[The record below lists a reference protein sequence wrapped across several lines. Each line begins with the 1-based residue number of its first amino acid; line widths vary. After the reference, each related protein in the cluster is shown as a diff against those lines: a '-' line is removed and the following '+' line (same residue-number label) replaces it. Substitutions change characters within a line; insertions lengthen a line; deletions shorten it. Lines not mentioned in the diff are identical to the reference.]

1 MALTGLLKGGEFNII
16 QADLILSTGEVV
28 GLKASIMNLTLFE
41 NINQLSLTGSLVM
54 QDAFNLASFGPLIG
68 QEYFKLKIATPSLT
82 GEDNIMDYTD
92 NSFMV
97 TSLDDRTD
105 MGNGVQAS
113 VLTFVSREFVV
124 NQRSRV
130 RRTLS
135 GTYSGIV
142 EQILRNDLDC
152 AKKFYN
158 EPSVDSKK
166 IIAPNITPFSVIRM
180 ATKNAVSK
188 KYNDAT
194 YMFFENT
201 RGFNFRTLG
210 NMYSKLPTMTYEY
223 TIPSTRTKDGVRD
236 IIQELSTIESY
247 KITGAPDII
256 YNYTTGIYSSELI
269 VHDIISKSYQN
280 HTYNYI
286 ANFDN
291 ERHIDQFGK
300 FKKAYPLVNT
310 LSLTKDGKNVSS
322 FPSKQYLQP
331 TVGFDTDE
339 SYEDN
344 FNQYSFTSNRS
355 PNVVQSRASQ
365 LAMLESGLQLNINV
379 IGNTTVSAGEI
390 VEIKIPSLGVYK
402 STQNETLDTLY
413 NGNFLIRSLR
423 HDFDIQNNKHNMSM
437 NVTKDSIGKNLAAPT
452 NNTEPKS
459 EKPAQ
464 TIPENWDEVG

>member
-130 RRTLS
+130 RRTLV

-464 TIPENWDEVG
+464 TISENWDEVG